1 MGKDWRAWDLYL
13 AVSAI
18 SAPHPGQLCWQLGR
32 FRLQVNSLYA
42 ARLASR
48 SACSSGGNSVAT
60 AVCVPLVAEEVELA
74 VGEKR
79 EISMRLL
86 NHASSEATVLRLL
99 FTLRA
104 HHTSADEC
112 HARRMMKGR
121 SLTQQPSS

>member
-1 MGKDWRAWDLYL
+1 M
-13 AVSAI
+13 
-18 SAPHPGQLCWQLGR
+18 
-32 FRLQVNSLYA
+32 YA

-48 SACSSGGNSVAT
+48 GACSSGGNSVAT

-79 EISMRLL
+79 ESSMRLL
-86 NHASSEATVLRLL
+86 NQASSEATVLRLL

-121 SLTQQPSS
+121 GLTQQPSS